1 MNKPKIV
8 LLIDLASLKISCEG
22 FKKLITEIEQNFE
35 VAGVKFYG
43 YVAKRNRDFN
53 EYTDAKGYYKE
64 TAFASRRRN
73 KLDSQQIIEA
83 ALLGMNSTVD
93 AVGLATGEGDVLPMV
108 SYLKLKGKDVYDIKV
123 VEDKY
128 SEAFTGVINVSGD
141 YLRDGYAA
149 PTTKKVDK
157 VKKAPKIVAPTP
169 TPEAVP
175 DSKIEENKY
184 VAEVK
189 KVLSGSSI
197 LAKYKR

>member
-1 MNKPKIV
+1 MMNKPKIV

-22 FKKLITEIEQNFE
+22 FKKLIAEIEQKFE

-64 TAFASRRRN
+64 TAFASKRRN

-83 ALLGMNSTVD
+83 ALIGQNSTVD
-93 AVGLATGEGDVLPMV
+93 AVGIASGDGDILPV
-108 SYLKLKGKDVYDIKV
+108 ASYLKLKGKSVYEIA
-123 VEDKY
+123 VETGLY
-128 SEAFTGVINVSGD
+128 SEAFNGFIPVSAS
-141 YLRDGYAA
+141 YLREGYAS
-149 PTTKKVDK
+149 PSTKTKT
-157 VKKAPKIVAPTP
+157 KKAPKAIPAPVVTP
-169 TPEAVP
+169 AAVQA
-175 DSKIEENKY
+175 EEGKY
-184 VAEVK
+184 AAEVR

>member
-22 FKKLITEIEQNFE
+22 FKKLIAEIEQKFE
-35 VAGVKFYG
+35 VSGVKFYG

-73 KLDSQQIIEA
+73 KLDSHQIIEA
-83 ALLGMNSTVD
+83 TLLGESSTVD
-93 AVGLATGEGDVLPMV
+93 AVGFATGEGDILPIV
-108 SYLKLKGKDVYDIKV
+108 SHLKLKGKDVYDIN
-123 VEDKY
+123 VEEGTY
-128 SEAFTGVINVSGD
+128 TNAFTGFIRVNTD
-141 YLRDGYAA
+141 YLREGYAS
-149 PTTKKVDK
+149 PSTKKA
-157 VKKAPKIVAPTP
+157 VKKAPKVVTSPPIQPTP
-169 TPEAVP
+169 AIS
-175 DSKIEENKY
+175 DENKY